1 MRDAPVAARIRPPRP
16 RHRIRRPAPRRAK
29 AREEQ
34 IVRALNPEQARAVTT
49 TDGPLLIL
57 AGAGSG
63 KTRVL
68 AHRIA
73 YLVSIKDVAPWR
85 ILAVTFTNRAA
96 AELRERIISLVGEGG
111 RDVVAG
117 TFHSLCARVLRAD
130 GEAIGI
136 GRRFVIYD
144 TDDQQALMKQILR
157 EEDMPLTGEF
167 RPSAVLGAISR
178 AKNEMLDPTFLAEN
192 AANHRERTIARLAT
206 RYQERLRKSNAL
218 DFDDLLLEAV
228 RLFEEAPDVLAKYQE
243 RWRYL
248 HVDEYQDTN
257 RAQYLWVRALA
268 ARHRNLCVVGDD
280 DQSIYSWRG
289 ADLRNILDFE
299 RDWPDT
305 AVVKLEQNYRSTQL
319 ILDAAHA
326 VVSRNT
332 ARKDKKLWTD
342 NAGGVRI
349 QRFEAYNEEEEA
361 EWIAR
366 QVEGLVGGRG
376 TALTRRADD
385 EDEPRFRARDIAVMY
400 RMNAQSRAIEE
411 LFLRYGIR
419 YQLVGGTRFYSR
431 REVKD
436 ALAYLRILRS
446 DTTASASSG
455 SSTCRRAGIGD
466 KTIETLRAAAARE
479 GGTTW
484 GAIEAAVTGELPGLA
499 PRTRNALTDFAI
511 LVRRLRTRVGVLS
524 LPELLD
530 EALEASG
537 YRAMLADG
545 SEDGEERWA
554 NLLELRAVTTRY
566 DDLAPDDALDRLLEE
581 TALVADQDSYEGDAD
596 AVTLITLHAA
606 KGLEFPVVFIAGL
619 EEGLFPHS
627 RALDDEKELEEERR
641 LAYVGITRAKRRL
654 FLSHAW
660 RRATWGMGQATV
672 PSRFLLEIPAELMDG
687 PQLGGA
693 DDRDLD
699 LDLVFGARRTSRFGT
714 PVRGGG
720 GPGLPAGERPAGGAG
735 RRRAVPARRDLAAK
749 REAYDE
755 GAPSGSLRRP
765 VRAWDDDL
773 DAAGRRVGDGRRPPR
788 GRPPGRPPGHPRR
801 APVPRRRPRPPRP
814 LGRRHRRHQQA
825 DPQRRGGHGGVQG
838 RLGRAQDDARQP
850 GQPGP
855 RRMTTR
861 PTRRLVR
868 DRPPGRLRTAGPGR
882 DGPGRLRLRRRRCLG
897 RAHASPTTRR
907 PGVAGGSGRASSS
920 TSRGS
925 APRRRSSA
933 RRPRIPLAIA
943 PMAVQSWPIPTP
955 SRDGPGGGRGRHPVH
970 AVDDV
975 VPVDRG
981 GRRGGARRDPLV
993 PALRP
998 AATGRL
1004 AVARRTGRGRRV
1016 PGDRPDR
1023 GPAGPRLP
1031 RTRPAVRLRA
1041 PATRQL
1047 PRRPAQPPAAA
1058 RARLAEGADGAA
1070 IATT

>member
-1 MRDAPVAARIRPPRP
+1 MDAAQVSHGAAFTELAEEPSTVPDEPDWMSVAPDAITTDPTAPVAPADPIARATAVRL
-16 RHRIRRPAPRRAK
+16 
-29 AREEQ
+29 REAE

-73 YLVSIKDVAPWR
+73 YLVGVKDVAPWR

-117 TFHSLCARVLRAD
+117 TFHSLAARVLRAD

-136 GRRFVIYD
+136 SRRFVIYD

-178 AKNEMLDPTFLAEN
+178 AKNEMLDPTFLAEH
-192 AANHRERTIARLAT
+192 AANHRERTIALLAT
-206 RYQERLRKSNAL
+206 RYQARLRKAEAL

-228 RLFEEAPDVLAKYQE
+228 RLFDEAPGVLATYQE
-243 RWRYL
+243 KWRFL

-342 NAGGVRI
+342 NSGGVRI

-376 TALTRRADD
+376 TTLTRRADD
-385 EDEPRFRARDIAVMY
+385 QADASVRAREIAVMY

-411 LFLRYGIR
+411 SFLRYGIH

-446 DTTASASSG
+446 DTDSVSFERVINVPA
-455 SSTCRRAGIGD
+455 RGIGD
-466 KTIETLRAAAARE
+466 KTIEALRAAAARE
-479 GGTTW
+479 GGSTW
-484 GAIEAAVTGELPGLA
+484 GAIEAAASGDLPGLA
-499 PRTRNALTDFAI
+499 PRARNALADFAAT
-511 LVRRLRTRVGVLS
+511 VRRLRASIGVLA

-554 NLLELRAVTTRY
+554 NLLELRSVTTRY

-619 EEGLFPHS
+619 EEGLFPHA

-660 RRATWGMGQATV
+660 RRATWGMGQASV
-672 PSRFLLEIPAELMDG
+672 PSRFLMEIPAELMDG
-687 PQLGGA
+687 PQLGA
-693 DDRDLD
+693 TDDRDLD

-714 PVRGGG
+714 PVRS
-720 GPGLPAGERPAGGAG
+720 AGAG
-735 RRRAVPARRDLAAK
+735 PAYRQGSGRPGAPPPGETFRPGRDLAAR
-749 REAYDE
+749 RESYE
-755 GAPSGSLRRP
+755 GGAPSGVL
-765 VRAWDDDL
+765 AD
-773 DAAGRRVGDGRRPPR
+773 
-788 GRPPGRPPGHPRR
+788 PPGSTTGTVRPARPIIPGERR
-801 APVPRRRPRPPRP
+801 F
-814 LGRRHRRHQQA
+814 
-825 DPQRRGGHGGVQG
+825 
-838 RLGRAQDDARQP
+838 
-850 GQPGP
+850 
-855 RRMTTR
+855 
-861 PTRRLVR
+861 
-868 DRPPGRLRTAGPGR
+868 R
-882 DGPGRLRLRRRRCLG
+882 DGDRVRHARWGTGIVVMSKLTRSDEEVTVAFKDATIGRKTML
-897 RAHASPTTRR
+897 AS
-907 PGVAGGSGRASSS
+907 
-920 TSRGS
+920 
-925 APRRRSSA
+925 
-933 RRPRIPLAIA
+933 LANL
-943 PMAVQSWPIPTP
+943 
-955 SRDGPGGGRGRHPVH
+955 D
-970 AVDDV
+970 
-975 VPVDRG
+975 
-981 GRRGGARRDPLV
+981 LV
-993 PALRP
+993 
-998 AATGRL
+998 
-1004 AVARRTGRGRRV
+1004 
-1016 PGDRPDR
+1016 
-1023 GPAGPRLP
+1023 
-1031 RTRPAVRLRA
+1031 
-1041 PATRQL
+1041 
-1047 PRRPAQPPAAA
+1047 
-1058 RARLAEGADGAA
+1058 
-1070 IATT
+1070 

>member
-1 MRDAPVAARIRPPRP
+1 MSPTRRRRSGEQTLDAAIEAATAAAGTSFIDLDDAPPTVSDEPAWMREAPSATADPSAPIAAPDPAAR
-16 RHRIRRPAPRRAK
+16 AAKQRAR
-29 AREEQ
+29 ADE

-49 TDGPLLIL
+49 TEGPLLIL

-73 YLVSIKDVAPWR
+73 YLVSVKDVAPWR

-117 TFHSLCARVLRAD
+117 TFHSLAARVLRAD

-206 RYQERLRKSNAL
+206 RYQERLRKANAL

-228 RLFEEAPDVLAKYQE
+228 RLFDEAPEVLAKYQE
-243 RWRYL
+243 KWRYL

-268 ARHRNLCVVGDD
+268 ARHGNLCVVGDD

-299 RDWPDT
+299 RDWPKT

-326 VVSRNT
+326 VVSRNS
-332 ARKDKKLWTD
+332 ARKDKKLWTE
-342 NAGGVRI
+342 NEGGVRI

-361 EWIAR
+361 EWVAR
-366 QVEGLVGGRG
+366 QVEGMIGGRG
-376 TALTRRADD
+376 TTLTRRADD
-385 EDEPRFRARDIAVMY
+385 DEVRFRARDIAVMY

-411 LFLRYGIR
+411 SFLRYGIR

-446 DTTASASSG
+446 DTDSVSFERVINVPA
-455 SSTCRRAGIGD
+455 RGIGD

-484 GAIEAAVTGELPGLA
+484 GAIEAAVNGELAGLA
-499 PRTRNALTDFAI
+499 SRTRNSLTDFAI
-511 LVRRLRTRVGVLS
+511 LVRRLRGRVGVLP

-660 RRATWGMGQATV
+660 RRATWGMGQASV

-687 PQLGGA
+687 PQLGGS

-720 GPGLPAGERPAGGAG
+720 PAYRQGSGRPGAPAAGETFRPS
-735 RRRAVPARRDLAAK
+735 RDLVARR
-749 REAYDE
+749 EAFDD
-755 GAPSGSLRRP
+755 GARSGSLGRHA
-765 VRAWDDDL
+765 RAWDDDL
-773 DAAGRRVGDGRRPPR
+773 DGAPGPPPPAKAPTRVVIPGERMFRDGDRVRHGRWGDGIVVTSKLTRSDEEVTVAFKDASV
-788 GRPPGRPPGHPRR
+788 GRKTML
-801 APVPRRRPRPPRP
+801 AS
-814 LGRRHRRHQQA
+814 LA
-825 DPQRRGGHGGVQG
+825 NLD
-838 RLGRAQDDARQP
+838 
-850 GQPGP
+850 
-855 RRMTTR
+855 
-861 PTRRLVR
+861 LV
-868 DRPPGRLRTAGPGR
+868 G
-882 DGPGRLRLRRRRCLG
+882 
-897 RAHASPTTRR
+897 
-907 PGVAGGSGRASSS
+907 
-920 TSRGS
+920 
-925 APRRRSSA
+925 
-933 RRPRIPLAIA
+933 
-943 PMAVQSWPIPTP
+943 
-955 SRDGPGGGRGRHPVH
+955 
-970 AVDDV
+970 
-975 VPVDRG
+975 
-981 GRRGGARRDPLV
+981 
-993 PALRP
+993 
-998 AATGRL
+998 
-1004 AVARRTGRGRRV
+1004 
-1016 PGDRPDR
+1016 
-1023 GPAGPRLP
+1023 
-1031 RTRPAVRLRA
+1031 
-1041 PATRQL
+1041 
-1047 PRRPAQPPAAA
+1047 
-1058 RARLAEGADGAA
+1058 
-1070 IATT
+1070 